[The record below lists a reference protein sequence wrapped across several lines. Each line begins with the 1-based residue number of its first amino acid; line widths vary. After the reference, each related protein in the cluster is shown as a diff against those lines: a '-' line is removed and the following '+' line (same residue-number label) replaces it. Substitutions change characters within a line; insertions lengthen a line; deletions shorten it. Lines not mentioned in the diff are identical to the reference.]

1 MVRNT
6 LLAILATTLAAALA
20 APAFA
25 QVPPPIRVTAK
36 GKEVVPVLVSQPLPE
51 GAQVLS
57 TPVLQVCHGGGNAV
71 NAVLLSGDLDFDET
85 DTIETVIVPGQCVF
99 LSARLV
105 RLTTNTEGASTAI
118 LVQLVR

>member
-1 MVRNT
+1 MIRT
-6 LLAILATTLAAALA
+6 IFLAAIAAALA

-71 NAVLLSGDLDFDET
+71 NAVILSGDPDFDEA
-85 DTIETVIVPGQCVF
+85 DNIETIVVPGQCVF
-99 LSARLV
+99 ISARLV
-105 RLTTNTEGASTAI
+105 RLTTNTEGGATAI

>member
-1 MVRNT
+1 MIRKA
-6 LLAILATTLAAALA
+6 LLFALAAVLA
-20 APAFA
+20 APALA

-57 TPVLQVCHGGGNAV
+57 MPVLQVCHGGGNAV
-71 NAVLLSGDLDFDET
+71 SAVILSGDPDFDEAEN
-85 DTIETVIVPGQCVF
+85 IETVVSAGQCVF
-99 LSARLV
+99 ISARLV
-105 RLTTNTEGASTAI
+105 RLTTNTDGASTAI

>member
-1 MVRNT
+1 MIRKI
-6 LLAILATTLAAALA
+6 LLAFIAAALA
-20 APAFA
+20 FPLSAFA

-51 GAQVLS
+51 GAQLLS

-71 NAVLLSGDLDFDET
+71 NAVILSGDLDFDET
-85 DTIETVIVPGQCVF
+85 DNIETVVVPGQCVF
-99 LSARLV
+99 ISARLV
-105 RLTTNTEGASTAI
+105 RLTTNTDGASTAI

>member
-6 LLAILATTLAAALA
+6 LLAILAAALA
-20 APAFA
+20 SPAFA

-85 DTIETVIVPGQCVF
+85 DTVETVIVPGQCVF